1 MPNREDG
8 ALAKVIYD
16 ATNNIL
22 RLVPHNSEGKTVL
35 EAAYDD
41 ANALTTV
48 AHAEEDASMGG
59 YGDTSQPFVT
69 YKLTFS

>member
-8 ALAKVIYD
+8 ALCRPIYD
-16 ATNNIL
+16 ATNNVL
-22 RLVPHNSEGKTVL
+22 RLVPVNSEGKTVL

-59 YGDTSQPFVT
+59 YGDTSQPFST